1 VVWEGRGRLK
11 NRILGFQTTF
21 LFEFLK
27 DGLGGSFFVGKAH
40 TTVGLWVGCVID

>member
-1 VVWEGRGRLK
+1 VVSEGQGRLK

-21 LFEFLK
+21 SFGFLK

-40 TTVGLWVGCVID
+40 A